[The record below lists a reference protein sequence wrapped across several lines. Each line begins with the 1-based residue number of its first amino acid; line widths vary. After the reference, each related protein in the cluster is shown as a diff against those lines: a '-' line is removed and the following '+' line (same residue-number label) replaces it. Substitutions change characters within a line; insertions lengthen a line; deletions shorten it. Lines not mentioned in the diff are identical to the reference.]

1 MLCLGNLWPSWWW
14 FFWPLV
20 FWLCASWL
28 GGDCMSVSL
37 IDEFR
42 ALVGSPPVG
51 YEFLEYVL
59 ISFLLVFLV
68 SAAFGILKTVF
79 SWIGGGM

>member
-1 MLCLGNLWPSWWW
+1 
-14 FFWPLV
+14 
-20 FWLCASWL
+20 
-28 GGDCMSVSL
+28 MSFSL

-42 ALVGSPPVG
+42 ALVVSPPSG

-79 SWIGGGM
+79 SWIGGGK

>member
-1 MLCLGNLWPSWWW
+1 
-14 FFWPLV
+14 
-20 FWLCASWL
+20 
-28 GGDCMSVSL
+28 MSVAL
-37 IDEFR
+37 IAEFR
-42 ALVGSPPVG
+42 ALGGSPPAG

-79 SWIGGGM
+79 SWIGGGK